1 MGDAGLARWAALRNG
16 AAASV
21 VQGRSS
27 AVVGTWGYTDPQYMQ
42 FGSYGPGSDVYS
54 LGAVM
59 LQLLT
64 ARPMLDP
71 GAADGQSGW
80 RCAARALHA
89 AMLACRY
96 LCMGCKKQGVA
107 PAADIKRS
115 YQLPPPPADLV
126 SLVKRAVRAQ
136 GQQQLAG
143 LLDASAGPWPAEQA
157 AAFASLALRCVEY
170 ERADRADLRSEVIP
184 ELQRLQAQAQE
195 RS

>member
-80 RCAARALHA
+80 CCAARALLA

-96 LCMGCKKQGVA
+96 LCMGCKSRAWHLLLKSS
-107 PAADIKRS
+107 D
-115 YQLPPPPADLV
+115 LTNCPPPPLQTWCRW
-126 SLVKRAVRAQ
+126 SS
-136 GQQQLAG
+136 GQ
-143 LLDASAGPWPAEQA
+143 
-157 AAFASLALRCVEY
+157 
-170 ERADRADLRSEVIP
+170 
-184 ELQRLQAQAQE
+184 
-195 RS
+195 

>member
-1 MGDAGLARWAALRNG
+1 MAGRTRQDECANALQPPPHFCLCSAARVAKVGDAGLARWAALRNG

-80 RCAARALHA
+80 RCAALHSSG
-89 AMLACRY
+89 MQPCWSVGTY
-96 LCMGCKKQGVA
+96 LGMYGLQKAGCGT
-107 PAADIKRS
+107 
-115 YQLPPPPADLV
+115 
-126 SLVKRAVRAQ
+126 
-136 GQQQLAG
+136 
-143 LLDASAGPWPAEQA
+143 
-157 AAFASLALRCVEY
+157 CC
-170 ERADRADLRSEVIP
+170 
-184 ELQRLQAQAQE
+184 
-195 RS
+195 